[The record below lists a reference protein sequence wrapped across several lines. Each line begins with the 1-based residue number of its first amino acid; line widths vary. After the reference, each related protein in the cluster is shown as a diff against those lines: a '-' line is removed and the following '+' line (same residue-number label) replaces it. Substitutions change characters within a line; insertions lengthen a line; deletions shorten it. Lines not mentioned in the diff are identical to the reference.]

1 MALVLS
7 LAFNAVSNLAYL
19 AVSLLAYF
27 VEFFLAIR
35 EVRKKRALR
44 LKSTAFEERPGGLEG
59 Y

>member
-35 EVRKKRALR
+35 ALAIR
-44 LKSTAFEERPGGLEG
+44 DVPDS
-59 Y
+59 